1 MSVGA
6 RVMDLKQ
13 SLQTASLTDPGRVR
27 DHNEDCI
34 ESRPEIGLYVLADGM
49 GGYNAGEVASGMATS
64 LISDGLQEVWELREV
79 ERLGRDDAKAL
90 SEKLIKEQVARANT
104 AIFTTSQNNPE
115 CAGMGT
121 TLVVCHFFD
130 NFLTAAHI
138 GDSRLYRLR
147 GETMEQVTRDHS
159 LLQEQ
164 LDSGLIT
171 PDEARLSQNKN
182 LVTRALGIDPTVEA
196 EVHVYETQPDDVYLL
211 CSDGLS
217 DMVEDDEIRLTLH
230 TLKTNLNLTAQQLIQ
245 AANDHGGRDNISAML
260 IRVAEP
266 YGVPRGWLAR
276 LKALFA

>member
-1 MSVGA
+1 
-6 RVMDLKQ
+6 MDLKQ
-13 SLQTASLTDPGRVR
+13 SLQAASLTDPGRVR

-34 ESRPEIGLYVLADGM
+34 ESRPDIGLYVLADGM

-64 LISDGLQEVWELREV
+64 LIADGLQEVWDARQI
-79 ERLGRDDAKAL
+79 ERMSRDEAKAL
-90 SEKLIKEQVARANT
+90 SEKLIREQVARANT

-121 TLVVCHFFD
+121 TLVVCLFFD
-130 NFLTAAHI
+130 NFLTVAHI

-171 PDEARLSQNKN
+171 PEEARLSQNKN
-182 LVTRALGIDPTVEA
+182 LVTRALGIDPTVET
-196 EVHVYETQPDDVYLL
+196 EVHVYETQKDDVYLL

-217 DMVEDDEIRLTLH
+217 DMVEDDEIRLTLD
-230 TLKTNLNLTAQQLIQ
+230 TLRTNPSLTVQQLIQ

-266 YGVPRGWLAR
+266 YGVPRGFFAR
-276 LKALFA
+276 LKALFR